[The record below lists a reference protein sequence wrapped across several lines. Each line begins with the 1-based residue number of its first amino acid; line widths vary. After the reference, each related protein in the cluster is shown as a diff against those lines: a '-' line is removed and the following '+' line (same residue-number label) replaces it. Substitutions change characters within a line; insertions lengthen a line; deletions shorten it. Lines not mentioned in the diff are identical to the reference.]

1 MFLTTTNQATAPPK
15 AGREGYMSSAEGQKR
30 GRKFQVRLSEME
42 LEMLELA
49 AARLG
54 LSVSAFIRTTA
65 IQQAREE
72 LSKEE

>member
-1 MFLTTTNQATAPPK
+1 M
-15 AGREGYMSSAEGQKR
+15 
-30 GRKFQVRLSEME
+30 RLSEME

-54 LSVSAFIRTTA
+54 LAVGTFIRTVA

-72 LSKEE
+72 LNKED

>member
-1 MFLTTTNQATAPPK
+1 
-15 AGREGYMSSAEGQKR
+15 MSSAEGQKR

-65 IQQAREE
+65 IQKAREE
-72 LSKEE
+72 LSKEA

>member
-1 MFLTTTNQATAPPK
+1 
-15 AGREGYMSSAEGQKR
+15 MSSAEGQKR
-30 GRKFQVRLSEME
+30 SRKFQVRLSEME

-72 LSKEE
+72 LAKE

>member
-1 MFLTTTNQATAPPK
+1 MSLTTTNQATAVPK
-15 AGREGYMSSAEGQKR
+15 GGRERYMADQQKR
-30 GRKFQVRLSEME
+30 SRKFQVRLSEME

-72 LSKEE
+72 LAKAE